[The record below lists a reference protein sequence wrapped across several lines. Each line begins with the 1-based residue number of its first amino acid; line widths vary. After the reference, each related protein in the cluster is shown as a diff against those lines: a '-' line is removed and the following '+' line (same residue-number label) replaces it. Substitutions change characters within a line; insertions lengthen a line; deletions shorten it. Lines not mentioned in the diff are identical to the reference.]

1 MKMNKIKS
9 FCLHILILFT
19 GMNLSDII
27 WHFRFNDVILRREL
41 ILYMQEENTYFLDW
55 FILSIPFLIIM
66 WGLYFILIYR
76 LGTKQKIEGKR
87 QDGK

>member
-76 LGTKQKIEGKR
+76 LGTKQKIEGK
-87 QDGK
+87 K